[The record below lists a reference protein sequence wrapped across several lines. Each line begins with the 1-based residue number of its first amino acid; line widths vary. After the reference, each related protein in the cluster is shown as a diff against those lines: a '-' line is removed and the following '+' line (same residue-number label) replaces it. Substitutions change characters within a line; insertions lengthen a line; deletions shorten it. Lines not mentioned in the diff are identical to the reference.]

1 MGLRERLELRE
12 RLRNSESPE
21 EKWVILSYIL
31 KDLIRTKAKIKKGNM
46 LDVTEFVNFRVDKKL
61 YPFGRIIADAYTQKY
76 GLDYITNVLTVES
89 SGNAFAVLVG
99 KGFDES
105 MIFARKTIP
114 ATVKD
119 EELYSSEAESYTK
132 GEKYHIIVKKNFF
145 KPEDR
150 ILIID
155 DFIARGN
162 ATFALLDIIIN
173 QAGAELAGIAA
184 LITKDFEGQDG
195 YKELKQYVKDYNI
208 KHENKASLNTLV
220 KIKDMSTTIE
230 NIKYGKSP
238 LILN

>member
-1 MGLRERLELRE
+1 MGIK
-12 RLRNSESPE
+12 S
-21 EKWVILSYIL
+21 LSYDELLKEWLIL
-31 KDLIRTKAKIKKGNM
+31 GNELQNLIRTKAKIKKGNM
-46 LDVTEFVNFRVDKKL
+46 LDVTDFVNFQVDPRI
-61 YPFGRIIADAYTQKY
+61 YSFGEITANAYIKKY
-76 GLDYITNVLTVES
+76 GPDYITKVLTVES
-89 SGNAFAVLVG
+89 SGNIFAVLTAENFYKPV
-99 KGFDES
+99 
-105 MIFARKTIP
+105 IFARKTIP
-114 ATVKD
+114 KTVKD
-119 EELYSSEAESYTK
+119 EELYSSKAESYTK
-132 GEKYHIIVKKNFF
+132 REKKGKKNNIFVKKSFI

-150 ILIID
+150 ILIVD

-162 ATFALLDIIIN
+162 ATFALIDIIN